1 MGGSAR
7 LRFATLR
14 AGVEFFDHAAKCALE
29 RRCVLGTCL
38 FSELIS
44 VMVHRDTAVGAN
56 HWIGFSHFNNLNEGE
71 RSPGR
76 IAVTPDPRYF
86 LRQIVNPSRI
96 AGSSM
101 SEYPRLLADTR
112 QSLRT
117 QSQIRRFGSRTP

>member
-14 AGVEFFDHAAKCALE
+14 AGVEFFDHAAKCAIE
-29 RRCVLGTCL
+29 RRCVVGTRL
-38 FSELIS
+38 FSEVIS
-44 VMVHRDTAVGAN
+44 VVVHRDTAVGAN

-76 IAVTPDPRYF
+76 IAAIPDPRYF
-86 LRQIVNPSRI
+86 LRQIVIPARI
-96 AGSSM
+96 ARSSM
-101 SEYPRLLADTR
+101 SECPRLLPDTR

>member
-1 MGGSAR
+1 MGGATRRR
-7 LRFATLR
+7 LATLR
-14 AGVEFFDHAAKCALE
+14 AGVEFFDHAAKCAIE
-29 RRCVLGTCL
+29 RRCVVGTRL
-38 FSELIS
+38 SSELIS
-44 VMVHRDTAVGAN
+44 VVVHRDTAVGAN

-76 IAVTPDPRYF
+76 IAATPDPRYF

-101 SEYPRLLADTR
+101 SEYPRLLPDTR

-117 QSQIRRFGSRTP
+117 QSQIRQFGSRTP